1 MVRILSRN
9 LTKIPNSCPAFPVY
23 LDAGESLGEILSSFR
38 SEEVSEAGE
47 EPERSFESPFPFPM
61 SGSPIIPPRD
71 GNPSPPRPSPFPF
84 SWRRL
89 PSIMAGPPTAGC
101 CWWWWWLFVL
111 LFFPCCC
118 CVLLSPLPFSWC
130 WMTRSRSRS
139 LRSRSRS
146 RSRFRFFSESPLDLC
161 LLSLECSSRSR
172 LACSL
177 ISFTARISFL
187 SFIRRF
193 WNQILIWRSVK
204 QRAWAISIRR
214 RRVR

>member
-1 MVRILSRN
+1 
-9 LTKIPNSCPAFPVY
+9 
-23 LDAGESLGEILSSFR
+23 
-38 SEEVSEAGE
+38 
-47 EPERSFESPFPFPM
+47 
-61 SGSPIIPPRD
+61 
-71 GNPSPPRPSPFPF
+71 
-84 SWRRL
+84 
-89 PSIMAGPPTAGC
+89 
-101 CWWWWWLFVL
+101 
-111 LFFPCCC
+111 
-118 CVLLSPLPFSWC
+118 
-130 WMTRSRSRS
+130 
-139 LRSRSRS
+139 
-146 RSRFRFFSESPLDLC
+146 